1 MRIRLMRIKL
11 EYIEVMMLIEGL
23 SALHI
28 RSKIHDDV
36 KRKLTRR
43 LIRMQQDY
51 TGGYADNKVVAK
63 ISKAIDGLDA
73 T

>member
-1 MRIRLMRIKL
+1 MRIKL

-23 SALHI
+23 SAMHI
-28 RSKIHDDV
+28 PTKTHDDV

-51 TGGYADNKVVAK
+51 TGGYADNKVNAK
-63 ISKAIDGLDA
+63 ISKAIDALDV

>member
-1 MRIRLMRIKL
+1 
-11 EYIEVMMLIEGL
+11 MMLIEGL

-51 TGGYADNKVVAK
+51 TGGYADNKVNAK